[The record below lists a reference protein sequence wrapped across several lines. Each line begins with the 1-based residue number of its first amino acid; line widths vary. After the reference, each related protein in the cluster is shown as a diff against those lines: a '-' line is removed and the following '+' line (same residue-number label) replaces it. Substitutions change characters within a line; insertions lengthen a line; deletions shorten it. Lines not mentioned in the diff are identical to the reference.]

1 MLFRNEES
9 SLKLDIVNY
18 EFPPDGGGPTSDD
31 RNWLVLRAT
40 WNKEDG
46 DVVKDSNSCL
56 LTHELQSMTAGLK
69 VLKAGIRDV
78 YVSDF
83 QEDFYFSLAA
93 RAAGEGT
100 FAFGVSFYLP
110 NTMDGDDTAEIT
122 CTMEAQELGAL
133 IDELDRL
140 CEKFPD
146 RT

>member
-18 EFPPDGGGPTSDD
+18 EFPPDGGDPTSDD

-56 LTHELQSMTAGLK
+56 LTYELQSMTAGLK